1 MKPQMM
7 HAYNGAGPQVGEAY
21 QNFGVQSTF
30 QTVGVA
36 YKNQFL
42 FNVSSQDAQ
51 NPVFASF
58 EDVTD
63 SGMAQLSKLVWA
75 AEEAYN
81 PGFTE
86 ALSKASHT
94 MLGVYNAY
102 IGHGILVS
110 VILANGDAATFEII
124 PGTDQVVYI
133 KGTAR
138 DWQGNHLPDYTPNR
152 GGGGYGDVSVQPD
165 SPPSATYSIGGVKGI
180 RCGLVNGEVS
190 NCIMVIL

>member
-1 MKPQMM
+1 MVMR
-7 HAYNGAGPQVGEAY
+7 AYGGSGPQVGEAH

-58 EDVTD
+58 EDATD

-75 AEEAYN
+75 AEEAHN

-86 ALSKASHT
+86 ALSKAST
-94 MLGVYNAY
+94 SMVAAWKALK
-102 IGHGILVS
+102 GHGILVS
-110 VILANGDAATFEII
+110 VIFANGDVATFEINPLTGEI
-124 PGTDQVVYI
+124 VYI
-133 KGTAR
+133 KGTAK
-138 DWQGNHLPDYTPNR
+138 DWQGNPLPDYTPNL
-152 GGGGYGDVSVQPD
+152 GGGGYGAVGVQPS
-165 SPPSATYSIGGVKGI
+165 SPPSATYSIGGVEGI
-180 RCGLVNGEVS
+180 RCGLVNGVVS
-190 NCIMVIL
+190 DCIMVIL